1 MNKKFL
7 NGKFV
12 RLIAKIKIMWRNT
25 NIINT
30 ERESNQYE
38 KTCKAICRK
47 LISHSESKFMI
58 APISS
63 KRYIV
68 NKTLGMFIVFED
80 NKIEITNHVYH
91 YIVRLSDVEID
102 KLIDMFDRKTEQ
114 IRLKFEDEIMSQIKN
129 SLSSILEK
137 IEKTKL

>member
-7 NGKFV
+7 NGKFI
-12 RLIAKIKIMWRNT
+12 RFIAKIKIMWRNT

-30 ERESNQYE
+30 QRESNQYE

-63 KRYIV
+63 KRYII

-91 YIVRLSDVEID
+91 YIVRLSDMEMD

>member
-7 NGKFV
+7 NGKLI

-47 LISHSESKFMI
+47 IISHSESKFMI

-91 YIVRLSDVEID
+91 YIVRLSDKEID
-102 KLIDMFDRKTEQ
+102 KLIDMFDRRTEE